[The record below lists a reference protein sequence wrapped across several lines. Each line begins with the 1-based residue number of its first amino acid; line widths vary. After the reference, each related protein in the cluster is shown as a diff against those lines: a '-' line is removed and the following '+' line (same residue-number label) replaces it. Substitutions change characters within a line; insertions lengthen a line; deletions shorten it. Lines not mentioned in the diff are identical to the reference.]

1 LAWTDECVRPYTTVW
16 GTEMKWLQWGTTL
29 GLLAIVLGA
38 GTAYYATRE
47 TSRPRAKNAA
57 SDAAQTPLV
66 DERPLP
72 TARALAAL
80 AITPEEQR
88 LAEEAVR
95 IADHE
100 VDLAFA
106 DELRQAAEQRSDQD
120 PKNRDLYL
128 KLQQAQAALADVQ
141 SRVEQ
146 LKAQINSAKP
156 GEKDVLHDREA
167 LLDAEQALDEDEV
180 EDAQQ
185 ELIRAGGDQEAAVQR
200 QRDQHEA
207 GEHELEQHQ
216 SQNLTGASAAAAVD
230 LSASTLVGQVR
241 ASMWLRDKRAH
252 LESARRLAQE
262 MGTELLAQHD
272 ALQRRVREQKPQKE
286 ETKQQ
291 AVQLRKGA
299 AAGTV
304 SKETTATAVN
314 SLKHFSD
321 DQKLLSD
328 FDKRIRDQ
336 RELQEIYGNWL
347 DVTRDQQRAVLH
359 VMVRS
364 VLWILLIVVL
374 AYFGSLLVNRLFKQ
388 AAPENKHLLTLRGVV
403 QFSLQAVGV
412 LVIAFVILGVPNQ
425 MPTILGL
432 AGAGLTVA
440 LKDFI
445 VGFFGWF
452 VLMGKN
458 GIRVGDWVEINGVV
472 GEVIEIGLLRTVLLE
487 TGNWTDTGHP
497 TGRKVAFV
505 NSFAIE
511 GHYFNFSTTGQW
523 LWDELQVEVGQG
535 ANPYPLVEAI
545 QRLVEEET
553 RASAAQAEKEWQKS
567 AGYRKSLTAAP
578 AIHLRPT
585 AGGVEMQIRYITSAN
600 ERYVTRSKLYEK
612 IVGLLRGEAKP
623 QEGELGPSAPDRNLP
638 GSQQSSSTVTTADP
652 SRRSG

>member
-1 LAWTDECVRPYTTVW
+1 MRWLKW
-16 GTEMKWLQWGTTL
+16 GITL
-29 GLLAIVLGA
+29 GLLALVLGTGA
-38 GTAYYATRE
+38 AYFATRE
-47 TSRPRAKNAA
+47 TSRPRAKTTA
-57 SDAAQTPLV
+57 SDTAQTPLV

-72 TARALAAL
+72 TARGLAAL

-88 LAEEAVR
+88 LSEEAVR

-128 KLQQAQAALADVQ
+128 KMREAQAALADVQ

-146 LKAQINSAKP
+146 LKAQISSAKP
-156 GEKDVLHDREA
+156 GEKDALQDRMD

-185 ELIRAGGDQEAAVQR
+185 ELIRAGGDQETAVQR

-207 GEHELEQHQ
+207 GEHELELHQ
-216 SQNLTGASAAAAVD
+216 SQNPTGAPPAAAVD
-230 LSASTLVGQVR
+230 LSASNLVGQVR
-241 ASMWLRDKRAH
+241 AWMWLRDKRAH
-252 LESARRLAQE
+252 IESARRLAEE
-262 MGTELLAQHD
+262 MGNDLLAQHE

-291 AVQLRKGA
+291 AAQLRKGA

-336 RELQEIYGNWL
+336 KELQEIYGNWL
-347 DVTRDQQRAVLH
+347 DVTGNQQRAVLH
-359 VMVRS
+359 GMLRS

-374 AYFGSLLVNRLFKQ
+374 VYFGSLLVNRLFRQ
-388 AAPENKHLLTLRGVV
+388 AAPEKKHLLTLRGVV
-403 QFSLQAVGV
+403 RFSLQAVGV
-412 LVIAFVILGVPNQ
+412 LVIAFMILGVPNQ

-567 AGYRKSLTAAP
+567 AGYQKSLTGAP

-600 ERYVTRSKLYEK
+600 ERYVTRSRLYEK

-623 QEGELGPSAPDRNLP
+623 LEGAPGPQARDGNPGAP
-638 GSQQSSSTVTTADP
+638 QSPSTVTAADP
-652 SRRSG
+652 SLRSG

>member
-1 LAWTDECVRPYTTVW
+1 
-16 GTEMKWLQWGTTL
+16 MKWLKWGITL
-29 GLLAIVLGA
+29 ALLALVLGTVA
-38 GTAYYATRE
+38 AYYATRE

-57 SDAAQTPLV
+57 SSAAQTPLV

-146 LKAQINSAKP
+146 LKAQISSAKP
-156 GEKDVLHDREA
+156 GEKDALHDREA

-207 GEHELEQHQ
+207 GEHALEQHQ
-216 SQNLTGASAAAAVD
+216 SQNPTGGSPASAVD
-230 LSASTLVGQVR
+230 LGANTLVGQVR
-241 ASMWLRDKRAH
+241 AWMWLRDKRAN

-262 MGTELLAQHD
+262 METELLAQHE
-272 ALQRRVREQKPQKE
+272 ALQRRVREEKPQKE

-291 AVQLRKGA
+291 ATELRKGA
-299 AAGTV
+299 AAGAV
-304 SKETTATAVN
+304 SKENTATAVN

-336 RELQEIYGNWL
+336 KELQEIYGNWL

-359 VMVRS
+359 GMVRS

-374 AYFGSLLVNRLFKQ
+374 VYFGSLLVNRLFKH
-388 AAPENKHLLTLRGVV
+388 AAPEKRHLLTLRGVV
-403 QFSLQAVGV
+403 RFSLQAVGV

-511 GHYFNFSTTGQW
+511 GHYFNFSTAGQW

-567 AGYRKSLTAAP
+567 AGYQKSLTVAP

-600 ERYVTRSKLYEK
+600 ERYVTRSRLYEK

-623 QEGELGPSAPDRNLP
+623 QSGAPGPQTRDGNP
-638 GSQQSSSTVTTADP
+638 GPPPGPSTVTTTDP
-652 SRRSG
+652 SLRSG

>member
-1 LAWTDECVRPYTTVW
+1 
-16 GTEMKWLQWGTTL
+16 MKWLQWGITL
-29 GLLAIVLGA
+29 ALLALVLGTVA
-38 GTAYYATRE
+38 AYYATRE

-57 SDAAQTPLV
+57 SNAAQTPLV

-106 DELRQAAEQRSDQD
+106 DELRQAAEQRSDQA

-128 KLQQAQAALADVQ
+128 KLQQAQVALADVQ

-146 LKAQINSAKP
+146 LKAQISSAKP
-156 GEKDVLHDREA
+156 GEKDALQERKD

-207 GEHELEQHQ
+207 GEQALEQHQ
-216 SQNLTGASAAAAVD
+216 SQNPTGASPAAAVD
-230 LSASTLVGQVR
+230 LSANNLVGQVR
-241 ASMWLRDKRAH
+241 AWMWLRDKRAH
-252 LESARRLAQE
+252 IESARRLAQE
-262 MGTELLAQHD
+262 MGTELLAQHE
-272 ALQRRVREQKPQKE
+272 ALQRRVREEKPQRE

-291 AVQLRKGA
+291 ATELRKGA
-299 AAGTV
+299 AAGAV
-304 SKETTATAVN
+304 SKENTATAVN

-359 VMVRS
+359 SMVRS
-364 VLWILLIVVL
+364 TLWILLIVVL
-374 AYFGSLLVNRLFKQ
+374 VYFGSLLVNRLFKQ
-388 AAPENKHLLTLRGVV
+388 APPEKKHLLTLRGVIR
-403 QFSLQAVGV
+403 FSLQAVGV
-412 LVIAFVILGVPNQ
+412 LVIVFVVLGVPNQ

-511 GHYFNFSTTGQW
+511 GHYFNFSTAGQW

-535 ANPYPLVEAI
+535 ENPYPLVEAI

-553 RASAAQAEKEWQKS
+553 RSSAAQAEKEWQKS
-567 AGYRKSLTAAP
+567 AGYQKSLTVAP

-623 QEGELGPSAPDRNLP
+623 QEGAPVQPARDGNPGAPQTPS
-638 GSQQSSSTVTTADP
+638 TMTTADP
-652 SRRSG
+652 SLRSG

>member
-1 LAWTDECVRPYTTVW
+1 
-16 GTEMKWLQWGTTL
+16 MKWLQWGITL
-29 GLLAIVLGA
+29 ALLALVLGTVA
-38 GTAYYATRE
+38 AYYATRE

-57 SDAAQTPLV
+57 SNAAQTPLV

-72 TARALAAL
+72 TARALVAL
-80 AITPEEQR
+80 AISPEEQR

-146 LKAQINSAKP
+146 LKAQISSAKP
-156 GEKDVLHDREA
+156 VEKDALQDRKD

-185 ELIRAGGDQEAAVQR
+185 ELIRAGGDQETAVQR

-216 SQNLTGASAAAAVD
+216 SQNPTGASAAAAVD
-230 LSASTLVGQVR
+230 LGASTLVGQVR
-241 ASMWLRDKRAH
+241 AWMWLRDKRAH
-252 LESARRLAQE
+252 IESARRLAEE
-262 MGTELLAQHD
+262 MGNDLLAQHD
-272 ALQRRVREQKPQKE
+272 GLQRRVREQKPQKE

-291 AVQLRKGA
+291 AAELRKGA
-299 AAGTV
+299 AAGAV

-336 RELQEIYGNWL
+336 KELQEIYGNWL

-359 VMVRS
+359 GMVRS

-374 AYFGSLLVNRLFKQ
+374 VYFASLLVNRLFRQ
-388 AAPENKHLLTLRGVV
+388 AAPEKKHLLTLRGVV
-403 QFSLQAVGV
+403 RFSLQAVGV

-585 AGGVEMQIRYITSAN
+585 ASGVEMQIRYITSAN

-612 IVGLLRGEAKP
+612 IVGLLRGETKP
-623 QEGELGPSAPDRNLP
+623 QEGAPGPQAPDANLP
-638 GSQQSSSTVTTADP
+638 GSPRSPSTVTAVDP

>member
-1 LAWTDECVRPYTTVW
+1 ML
-16 GTEMKWLQWGTTL
+16 
-29 GLLAIVLGA
+29 VLGTSA
-38 GTAYYATRE
+38 AYYATRE
-47 TSRPRAKNAA
+47 TTTPRAKNTL
-57 SDAAQTPLV
+57 SNAAQAPLV

-72 TARALAAL
+72 TARGLASL

-88 LAEEAVR
+88 LAQEAVR

-106 DELRQAAEQRSDQD
+106 DALRQAAEQKSDQD
-120 PKNRDLYL
+120 PKKRDLYL
-128 KLQQAQAALADVQ
+128 KMQQAQSALAEAR
-141 SRVEQ
+141 SRIEQ
-146 LKAQINSAKP
+146 LKAKISAAKP
-156 GEKDVLHDREA
+156 GEKEA
-167 LLDAEQALDEDEV
+167 LQERKDLLDAEQALDEDEV

-216 SQNLTGASAAAAVD
+216 GQNPTGASPAVD
-230 LSASTLVGQVR
+230 LSASSLVGQVR
-241 ASMWLRDKRAH
+241 AWMWLRDKRAH

-262 MGTELLAQHD
+262 MGSELLTQHD
-272 ALQRRVREQKPQKE
+272 ALQRRVREEKPQKE

-291 AVQLRKGA
+291 AAELRKGA
-299 AAGTV
+299 RAGAV
-304 SKETTATAVN
+304 SKENTATAVN

-336 RELQEIYGNWL
+336 KELQEIYGNWL

-359 VMVRS
+359 GMVRS
-364 VLWILLIVVL
+364 VLWILLVVVL
-374 AYFGSLLVNRLFKQ
+374 VYFGSLLVNRILKQ
-388 AAPENKHLLTLRGVV
+388 AAPEKKHLLTLRGVIR
-403 QFSLQAVGV
+403 FSLQAVGV
-412 LVIAFVILGVPNQ
+412 LVIVFVILGVPNQ

-511 GHYFNFSTTGQW
+511 GHYFNFSTAGQW
-523 LWDELQVEVGQG
+523 LWDELQVEVGQ
-535 ANPYPLVEAI
+535 AENPYPLMEAI

-585 AGGVEMQIRYITSAN
+585 AAGVEMQIRYITSAN

-623 QEGELGPSAPDRNLP
+623 QGPAVPAS
-638 GSQQSSSTVTTADP
+638 GSS
-652 SRRSG
+652 

>member
-1 LAWTDECVRPYTTVW
+1 
-16 GTEMKWLQWGTTL
+16 M
-29 GLLAIVLGA
+29 
-38 GTAYYATRE
+38 
-47 TSRPRAKNAA
+47 
-57 SDAAQTPLV
+57 
-66 DERPLP
+66 
-72 TARALAAL
+72 
-80 AITPEEQR
+80 
-88 LAEEAVR
+88 
-95 IADHE
+95 
-100 VDLAFA
+100 
-106 DELRQAAEQRSDQD
+106 
-120 PKNRDLYL
+120 
-128 KLQQAQAALADVQ
+128 
-141 SRVEQ
+141 
-146 LKAQINSAKP
+146 
-156 GEKDVLHDREA
+156 
-167 LLDAEQALDEDEV
+167 
-180 EDAQQ
+180 
-185 ELIRAGGDQEAAVQR
+185 
-200 QRDQHEA
+200 
-207 GEHELEQHQ
+207 EQHQ
-216 SQNLTGASAAAAVD
+216 GQNPTGASPAAAVD
-230 LSASTLVGQVR
+230 LSANNLVGQVR
-241 ASMWLRDKRAH
+241 AWMWLRDKRAH

-272 ALQRRVREQKPQKE
+272 ALQRRVREEKPQKE

-291 AVQLRKGA
+291 ATELRKGA
-299 AAGTV
+299 AAGAV
-304 SKETTATAVN
+304 SKENTATAVN

-347 DVTRDQQRAVLH
+347 DVTGNQQRAVLH
-359 VMVRS
+359 GMVRS

-374 AYFGSLLVNRLFKQ
+374 VYFGSLLVNRLFRQ
-388 AAPENKHLLTLRGVV
+388 AAPEKKHLLTLRGVIR
-403 QFSLQAVGV
+403 FGLQAVGV

-567 AGYRKSLTAAP
+567 AGYRKSLTVAP

-600 ERYVTRSKLYEK
+600 ERYVTRD
-612 IVGLLRGEAKP
+612 RGCTRRLWDCCA
-623 QEGELGPSAPDRNLP
+623 G
-638 GSQQSSSTVTTADP
+638 
-652 SRRSG
+652 RRSR

>member
-1 LAWTDECVRPYTTVW
+1 
-16 GTEMKWLQWGTTL
+16 MKWLQWGIP
-29 GLLAIVLGA
+29 GALLVLVLGTSA
-38 GTAYYATRE
+38 AYYATRE
-47 TSRPRAKNAA
+47 TTTPRAKNTL
-57 SDAAQTPLV
+57 SNAAQTSLV

-128 KLQQAQAALADVQ
+128 KLQQAQSALAEAR
-141 SRVEQ
+141 SRIEQ
-146 LKAQINSAKP
+146 LKAQISSAKP
-156 GEKDVLHDREA
+156 GEKDALQERKD

-216 SQNLTGASAAAAVD
+216 GQNPTGASPAVD
-230 LSASTLVGQVR
+230 LSASSLVGQVR
-241 ASMWLRDKRAH
+241 AWMWLRDKRAH

-262 MGTELLAQHD
+262 MGSELLTQHD
-272 ALQRRVREQKPQKE
+272 ALQRRVREEKPQKE

-291 AVQLRKGA
+291 AAELRKGA
-299 AAGTV
+299 RAGAV
-304 SKETTATAVN
+304 SKENTATAVN

-321 DQKLLSD
+321 EQKLLSD

-336 RELQEIYGNWL
+336 KELQEIYGNWL

-359 VMVRS
+359 GTVRS

-374 AYFGSLLVNRLFKQ
+374 VYFGSLLVNRILKQ
-388 AAPENKHLLTLRGVV
+388 AAPEKKHLLTLRGVIR
-403 QFSLQAVGV
+403 FSLQAVGV
-412 LVIAFVILGVPNQ
+412 LVIVFVILGVPNQ

-505 NSFAIE
+505 NSYAIE
-511 GHYFNFSTTGQW
+511 GHYFNFSTAGQW

-535 ANPYPLVEAI
+535 ENPYPLMEAI

-553 RASAAQAEKEWQKS
+553 RTSAAQAEQEWQKS

-578 AIHLRPT
+578 MIPLRPT
-585 AGGVEMQIRYITSAN
+585 AGGVEMQIPYITSAN
-600 ERYVTRSKLYEK
+600 ERYMTRSKLYEK

-623 QEGELGPSAPDRNLP
+623 QEGAPGQTAKEGNLP
-638 GSQQSSSTVTTADP
+638 GSPQSPSTVVDP

>member
-1 LAWTDECVRPYTTVW
+1 
-16 GTEMKWLQWGTTL
+16 
-29 GLLAIVLGA
+29 
-38 GTAYYATRE
+38 
-47 TSRPRAKNAA
+47 
-57 SDAAQTPLV
+57 
-66 DERPLP
+66 
-72 TARALAAL
+72 
-80 AITPEEQR
+80 
-88 LAEEAVR
+88 
-95 IADHE
+95 
-100 VDLAFA
+100 
-106 DELRQAAEQRSDQD
+106 
-120 PKNRDLYL
+120 
-128 KLQQAQAALADVQ
+128 
-141 SRVEQ
+141 
-146 LKAQINSAKP
+146 
-156 GEKDVLHDREA
+156 
-167 LLDAEQALDEDEV
+167 
-180 EDAQQ
+180 
-185 ELIRAGGDQEAAVQR
+185 LIRAGGDQEAAVQR

-207 GEHELEQHQ
+207 GEHALEQRQ
-216 SQNLTGASAAAAVD
+216 SQNPTATSPAAAVNLD
-230 LSASTLVGQVR
+230 ASNLVGQVR
-241 ASMWLRDKRAH
+241 AWMWLRDKRAH
-252 LESARRLAQE
+252 IESARRLAQE

-272 ALQRRVREQKPQKE
+272 ALQRRVREEKPQKE
-286 ETKQQ
+286 ETKQH
-291 AVQLRKGA
+291 AVELRKGA
-299 AAGTV
+299 AAGAV

-336 RELQEIYGNWL
+336 RNLQEIYGNWIDL
-347 DVTRDQQRAVLH
+347 TRNQQRAVLH
-359 VMVRS
+359 SIVQS

-374 AYFGSLLVNRLFKQ
+374 VYFGSLLVNRIFKE
-388 AAPENKHLLTLRGVV
+388 APPEKKHLLTLRGVIR
-403 QFSLQAVGV
+403 FSLQAVGV
-412 LVIAFVILGVPNQ
+412 LVIVFVILGVPNQ

-505 NSFAIE
+505 NSYAIE
-511 GHYFNFSTTGQW
+511 GHYFNFSTAGQW

-535 ANPYPLVEAI
+535 ENPYPLMEAI

-578 AIHLRPT
+578 MIHLRPT

-612 IVGLLRGEAKP
+612 IVGLLRGETKATEGGPGP
-623 QEGELGPSAPDRNLP
+623 QPQDGSRAGSPQSPST
-638 GSQQSSSTVTTADP
+638 QITADP

>member
-1 LAWTDECVRPYTTVW
+1 
-16 GTEMKWLQWGTTL
+16 MKWLQWGITL
-29 GLLAIVLGA
+29 GLLALVLGTCA
-38 GTAYYATRE
+38 AYYATRE
-47 TSRPRAKNAA
+47 TSRPSGKTTA
-57 SDAAQTPLV
+57 SDAGEASLV

-72 TARALAAL
+72 TARGLASL
-80 AITPEEQR
+80 AITAEEQR
-88 LAEEAVR
+88 LSQEAVR

-106 DELRQAAEQRSDQD
+106 DALRQAAEQQIDQD
-120 PKNRDLYL
+120 PKKRDLDL

-146 LKAQINSAKP
+146 LKAQISSAKP
-156 GEKDVLHDREA
+156 GEKEA
-167 LLDAEQALDEDEV
+167 LQERKDLLDAEQALDEDEV

-185 ELIRAGGDQEAAVQR
+185 ELIRAGGDQETAVQR

-216 SQNLTGASAAAAVD
+216 GQNATGALPAGAVD
-230 LSASTLVGQVR
+230 LGASNLVGQLR
-241 ASMWLRDKRAH
+241 ASMWLRDKRTH

-262 MGTELLAQHD
+262 MGRELLAQHD
-272 ALQRRVREQKPQKE
+272 ALQRRVGEEKPQKE
-286 ETKQQ
+286 ETRQQ
-291 AVQLRKGA
+291 AAELRKGA
-299 AAGTV
+299 RAGAV
-304 SKETTATAVN
+304 SRENTATAVN

-328 FDKRIRDQ
+328 FDKRIRDES
-336 RELQEIYGNWL
+336 ELQEIYGNWL
-347 DVTRDQQRAVLH
+347 DVTHNQQRAVLH
-359 VMVRS
+359 SMVRS

-374 AYFGSLLVNRLFKQ
+374 VYFGGLLVSRILKQ
-388 AAPENKHLLTLRGVV
+388 ASPEKKDLVTLRGVIR
-403 QFSLQAVGV
+403 FSLQALGV

-472 GEVIEIGLLRTVLLE
+472 GEVIELGLLRTVLLE

-505 NSFAIE
+505 NSYAIE
-511 GHYFNFSTTGQW
+511 GHYFNFSTAGQW
-523 LWDELQVEVGQG
+523 LWDELQVEIGQG
-535 ANPYPLVEAI
+535 ENPYPLMEAI
-545 QRLVEEET
+545 QRLVGEET

-567 AGYRKSLTAAP
+567 AGYRQSLTAAP

-585 AGGVEMQIRYITSAN
+585 AAGVEMQIRYITSAN

-612 IVGLLRGEAKP
+612 IVGLLRGEVKAPEGGPGQQP
-623 QEGELGPSAPDRNLP
+623 QD
-638 GSQQSSSTVTTADP
+638 GSRPESPQSTSTQITADP

>member
-1 LAWTDECVRPYTTVW
+1 
-16 GTEMKWLQWGTTL
+16 MKWLQWGITL
-29 GLLAIVLGA
+29 GLLALVLGTIA
-38 GTAYYATRE
+38 AYYATRE
-47 TSRPRAKNAA
+47 TTTPRAKNTL
-57 SDAAQTPLV
+57 SNAAQAPLV

-72 TARALAAL
+72 TARGLASL
-80 AITPEEQR
+80 AITAEEQR
-88 LAEEAVR
+88 LSQEAVR

-106 DELRQAAEQRSDQD
+106 DALRQAAEQKSDQD
-120 PKNRDLYL
+120 PKKRDLYM
-128 KLQQAQAALADVQ
+128 KMQQAQAALADVQ

-146 LKAQINSAKP
+146 LKAQIASAKP
-156 GEKDVLHDREA
+156 GEKEA
-167 LLDAEQALDEDEV
+167 LQERKDLLDAEQALAEDEV

-216 SQNLTGASAAAAVD
+216 GQNPTGASPAVD
-230 LSASTLVGQVR
+230 LGASNLVGQMR
-241 ASMWLRDKRAH
+241 AWMWLRDKRAH
-252 LESARRLAQE
+252 IESARRQAEE
-262 MGTELLAQHD
+262 MGNDLLAQHG

-291 AVQLRKGA
+291 AAELRKGA
-299 AAGTV
+299 AAGAV

-314 SLKHFSD
+314 SLKHFSS

-336 RELQEIYGNWL
+336 KELQEIYGNWL
-347 DVTRDQQRAVLH
+347 DVTGNQQRAVLH
-359 VMVRS
+359 GMLRS

-374 AYFGSLLVNRLFKQ
+374 VYFGSLLVNRLFGQ
-388 AAPENKHLLTLRGVV
+388 AAPEKKHLLTLRGVIR
-403 QFSLQAVGV
+403 FSLQAVGV

-511 GHYFNFSTTGQW
+511 GHYFNFSTAGQW

-535 ANPYPLVEAI
+535 DNPYPLVEAI

-585 AGGVEMQIRYITSAN
+585 AAGVEMQIRYITSAN

-623 QEGELGPSAPDRNLP
+623 QGPAVPVQR
-638 GSQQSSSTVTTADP
+638 T
-652 SRRSG
+652 

>member
-1 LAWTDECVRPYTTVW
+1 
-16 GTEMKWLQWGTTL
+16 MKWLKWGITL
-29 GLLAIVLGA
+29 ALLALVLGA
-38 GTAYYATRE
+38 VAAYYATRE
-47 TSRPRAKNAA
+47 TSRPHAKNAA
-57 SDAAQTPLV
+57 SSAAQTPLV

-80 AITPEEQR
+80 AMTPEEQR

-106 DELRQAAEQRSDQD
+106 DELRQAAEQRSDRD

-146 LKAQINSAKP
+146 LKAQISSAKP
-156 GEKDVLHDREA
+156 GEKDALQDRVA

-207 GEHELEQHQ
+207 GEHALEQHQ
-216 SQNLTGASAAAAVD
+216 SQNPTAGSPASAVD
-230 LSASTLVGQVR
+230 LGANTLVGQVR
-241 ASMWLRDKRAH
+241 AWMWLRDKRAN
-252 LESARRLAQE
+252 LESARRLAEE
-262 MGTELLAQHD
+262 MGTELLAQHE
-272 ALQRRVREQKPQKE
+272 ALQRRVREEKPQKE

-291 AVQLRKGA
+291 ATELRKGA
-299 AAGTV
+299 AAGAV
-304 SKETTATAVN
+304 SKENTATAVN

-336 RELQEIYGNWL
+336 KELQEIYGNWL

-359 VMVRS
+359 GMARS

-374 AYFGSLLVNRLFKQ
+374 VYFGSLLVNRLFKH
-388 AAPENKHLLTLRGVV
+388 AAPEKKHLLTLRGVIR
-403 QFSLQAVGV
+403 FSLQAVGV

-511 GHYFNFSTTGQW
+511 GHYFNFSTAGQW

-553 RASAAQAEKEWQKS
+553 RANAAQAEKEWQKS
-567 AGYRKSLTAAP
+567 AGYQKSLTVAP

-600 ERYVTRSKLYEK
+600 ERYVTRSRLYEK

-623 QEGELGPSAPDRNLP
+623 QEGAPGPQTRDGNP
-638 GSQQSSSTVTTADP
+638 GPPQSPSTVTTTDP
-652 SRRSG
+652 SLRSG

>member
-1 LAWTDECVRPYTTVW
+1 
-16 GTEMKWLQWGTTL
+16 MKWLKWGITL
-29 GLLAIVLGA
+29 ALLALVLGTCA
-38 GTAYYATRE
+38 AYYATRE
-47 TSRPRAKNAA
+47 SSRPSAKTAA
-57 SDAAQTPLV
+57 SDAGQNPLV

-72 TARALAAL
+72 TARGLASL
-80 AITPEEQR
+80 ATTPEEQR
-88 LAEEAVR
+88 LSQEAVR

-106 DELRQAAEQRSDQD
+106 DALRQAAEHQTDQD
-120 PKNRDLYL
+120 PKNRDLHL
-128 KLQQAQAALADVQ
+128 KMQQAQAALADVQ

-146 LKAQINSAKP
+146 LKAQISSAKP
-156 GEKDVLHDREA
+156 SEKEALHDRQA

-207 GEHELEQHQ
+207 GEHALEQQ
-216 SQNLTGASAAAAVD
+216 QGQNPTGASPPVD
-230 LSASTLVGQVR
+230 LSANNLVGQVR
-241 ASMWLRDKRAH
+241 AWMWLRDKRAH

-272 ALQRRVREQKPQKE
+272 ALQRRVREEKPQKE

-291 AVQLRKGA
+291 AVELRKGA
-299 AAGTV
+299 AAGAV

-336 RELQEIYGNWL
+336 RNLQEIYGNWL
-347 DVTRDQQRAVLH
+347 DLTRNQERAVLH
-359 VMVRS
+359 SMVRS
-364 VLWILLIVVL
+364 ILWILLIIVL
-374 AYFGSLLVNRLFKQ
+374 AYAGSLLVNRIFKQ
-388 AAPENKHLLTLRGVV
+388 APPEKKHLLTLRGVIR
-403 QFSLQAVGV
+403 FSLQAVGV
-412 LVIAFVILGVPNQ
+412 LVIVFVILGVPNQ

-567 AGYRKSLTAAP
+567 AGYRQSLTAAP

-585 AGGVEMQIRYITSAN
+585 GAGVEMQIRYITSAN

-623 QEGELGPSAPDRNLP
+623 QEGARGPSAPDGNLP
-638 GSQQSSSTVTTADP
+638 GSPQGPSTVTAVDP
-652 SRRSG
+652 SLRTG

>member
-1 LAWTDECVRPYTTVW
+1 
-16 GTEMKWLQWGTTL
+16 MKWLQWGTTL
-29 GLLAIVLGA
+29 TLLALVLGTGA
-38 GTAYYATRE
+38 AYFATRE
-47 TSRPRAKNAA
+47 TSRPRATNAA
-57 SDAAQTPLV
+57 SNAAQTPLV

-106 DELRQAAEQRSDQD
+106 DELRQAAGQRSDQD

-128 KLQQAQAALADVQ
+128 KLQRAQAALADVQ

-146 LKAQINSAKP
+146 LKAQISSAKP
-156 GEKDVLHDREA
+156 GEKDALQERKD

-207 GEHELEQHQ
+207 GEHALEQHQ
-216 SQNLTGASAAAAVD
+216 GQNPTGASPAAPVD
-230 LSASTLVGQVR
+230 LSANNLVGQVR
-241 ASMWLRDKRAH
+241 AWMWLRDKRAH

-262 MGTELLAQHD
+262 MGTELLAQHE
-272 ALQRRVREQKPQKE
+272 ALQRRVREEKPQRE

-291 AVQLRKGA
+291 ATELRKGA
-299 AAGTV
+299 AAGAV
-304 SKETTATAVN
+304 SKENTVTAVN

-359 VMVRS
+359 SMVQS

-374 AYFGSLLVNRLFKQ
+374 VYFASLLVNRLFRQ
-388 AAPENKHLLTLRGVV
+388 AAPEKKHLLTLRGVIR
-403 QFSLQAVGV
+403 FSLQAVGV
-412 LVIAFVILGVPNQ
+412 LVIVFVVLGVPNQ

-511 GHYFNFSTTGQW
+511 GHYFNFSTAGQW

-567 AGYRKSLTAAP
+567 AGYQKSLTVVP

-585 AGGVEMQIRYITSAN
+585 AGGVEMQIRYITSAS
-600 ERYVTRSKLYEK
+600 ERYVTRSRLYEK

-623 QEGELGPSAPDRNLP
+623 QEGAPAQPARDGNPGAPQSPS
-638 GSQQSSSTVTTADP
+638 TMTTADP
-652 SRRSG
+652 SLRSR

>member
-1 LAWTDECVRPYTTVW
+1 
-16 GTEMKWLQWGTTL
+16 MKWLKSGITL
-29 GLLAIVLGA
+29 ALLALVLGA
-38 GTAYYATRE
+38 VAAYYATRE

-57 SDAAQTPLV
+57 SSAAQTPLV

-146 LKAQINSAKP
+146 LKAQISSAKP
-156 GEKDVLHDREA
+156 GEKDALQDREA

-207 GEHELEQHQ
+207 GEHALEQHQ
-216 SQNLTGASAAAAVD
+216 SQNPTAGSPASAVD
-230 LSASTLVGQVR
+230 LGANTLVGQVR
-241 ASMWLRDKRAH
+241 AWMWLRDKRAN
-252 LESARRLAQE
+252 LESARRMAQE
-262 MGTELLAQHD
+262 MGTELLAQHE
-272 ALQRRVREQKPQKE
+272 ALQRRVREEKPQKE

-291 AVQLRKGA
+291 ATELRKGA
-299 AAGTV
+299 AAGAV
-304 SKETTATAVN
+304 SKENTATAVN

-336 RELQEIYGNWL
+336 KELQEIYGNWL

-359 VMVRS
+359 GMVRS

-374 AYFGSLLVNRLFKQ
+374 VYFGSLLVNRLFKH
-388 AAPENKHLLTLRGVV
+388 AAPEKKHLLTLRGVV
-403 QFSLQAVGV
+403 RFSLQAVGV

-511 GHYFNFSTTGQW
+511 GHYFNFSTAGQW

-567 AGYRKSLTAAP
+567 AGYQKSLAVAP

-600 ERYVTRSKLYEK
+600 ERYVTRSRLYEK

-623 QEGELGPSAPDRNLP
+623 QEGAPGPQTRDGNP
-638 GSQQSSSTVTTADP
+638 GPPQSPSTVTTTDP
-652 SRRSG
+652 SLRSG

>member
-1 LAWTDECVRPYTTVW
+1 
-16 GTEMKWLQWGTTL
+16 MKWLQWGITL
-29 GLLAIVLGA
+29 ALLALVLGTGA
-38 GTAYYATRE
+38 AYYATRE
-47 TSRPRAKNAA
+47 TSRPRARNAA
-57 SDAAQTPLV
+57 SNAAQTPLV

-146 LKAQINSAKP
+146 LKAQISSAKP
-156 GEKDVLHDREA
+156 VEKDALQDRKD

-185 ELIRAGGDQEAAVQR
+185 ELIRAGGDQETAVQR

-216 SQNLTGASAAAAVD
+216 SQNPTGASAAAAVD
-230 LSASTLVGQVR
+230 LGASTLVGQVR
-241 ASMWLRDKRAH
+241 AWMWLRDKRAH
-252 LESARRLAQE
+252 IESARRLAEE
-262 MGTELLAQHD
+262 MGNDLLAQHEG
-272 ALQRRVREQKPQKE
+272 LQRRVREQKPQKE

-291 AVQLRKGA
+291 AAELRKGA
-299 AAGTV
+299 SAGAV

-359 VMVRS
+359 GMVRS

-374 AYFGSLLVNRLFKQ
+374 VYFGSLLVNRLFKH
-388 AAPENKHLLTLRGVV
+388 AAPEKKHLLTLRGVV
-403 QFSLQAVGV
+403 RFSLQAVGV

-458 GIRVGDWVEINGVV
+458 GIRLGDWVEINGVT
-472 GEVIEIGLLRTVLLE
+472 GEVVELGMFHTVLLE
-487 TGNWTDTGHP
+487 TGNWNDAGHP
-497 TGRKVAFV
+497 TGRRVTFV
-505 NSFAIE
+505 NSYAIE
-511 GHYFNFSTTGQW
+511 GHYFNFSTAGQW
-523 LWDELQVEVGQG
+523 LWDELQIALPADQD
-535 ANPYPLVEAI
+535 PHPI
-545 QRLVEEET
+545 VEEIQKIVTKET
-553 RASAAQAEKEWQKS
+553 EANAHLAEQEWARLGNIRRARPLS
-567 AGYRKSLTAAP
+567 AGP
-578 AIHLRPT
+578 AISIRP
-585 AGGVEMQIRYITSAN
+585 AKLGVEILVRYVTRAN
-600 ERYVTRSKLYEK
+600 ERYQQRSNLYYE
-612 IVGLLRGEAKP
+612 IVELLRRRNIP
-623 QEGELGPSAPDRNLP
+623 QPAPPPAAPSAAAE
-638 GSQQSSSTVTTADP
+638 SA
-652 SRRSG
+652 

>member
-1 LAWTDECVRPYTTVW
+1 
-16 GTEMKWLQWGTTL
+16 MKWLRWGTTL
-29 GLLAIVLGA
+29 ALLALVLGTGA
-38 GTAYYATRE
+38 AYFATRE
-47 TSRPRAKNAA
+47 TSRPRAKNPA
-57 SDAAQTPLV
+57 SNAAQTPLV

-72 TARALAAL
+72 TARALAPLAL
-80 AITPEEQR
+80 TPEEQR

-146 LKAQINSAKP
+146 RKAQISLAKP
-156 GEKDVLHDREA
+156 GEKEA
-167 LLDAEQALDEDEV
+167 LQERKDLLDAEQALDEDEV

-207 GEHELEQHQ
+207 GEHALEQHQ
-216 SQNLTGASAAAAVD
+216 GQNPTGASPPAAVD
-230 LSASTLVGQVR
+230 LSANNLVGQVR
-241 ASMWLRDKRAH
+241 AWMWLRDKRAH
-252 LESARRLAQE
+252 IESARRLAQE
-262 MGTELLAQHD
+262 MGTELLAQHE
-272 ALQRRVREQKPQKE
+272 ALQRRVREEKPQKE

-291 AVQLRKGA
+291 ATELRKGA
-299 AAGTV
+299 AAGAV
-304 SKETTATAVN
+304 SKENTATAVN

-359 VMVRS
+359 SMVQS

-374 AYFGSLLVNRLFKQ
+374 VYFASLLVNRLFRQ
-388 AAPENKHLLTLRGVV
+388 AAPEKKHLLTLRGVIR
-403 QFSLQAVGV
+403 FSLQAVGV
-412 LVIAFVILGVPNQ
+412 LVIVFVVLGVPNQ

-511 GHYFNFSTTGQW
+511 GHYFNFSTAGQW

-567 AGYRKSLTAAP
+567 AGYQKSLTVAP

-585 AGGVEMQIRYITSAN
+585 AGGVEMQIRYITSAS
-600 ERYVTRSKLYEK
+600 ERYVTRSRLYEK

-623 QEGELGPSAPDRNLP
+623 QEGAPAQPARDGNPGAPQSPS
-638 GSQQSSSTVTTADP
+638 TMTTADP
-652 SRRSG
+652 SLRSG

>member
-1 LAWTDECVRPYTTVW
+1 
-16 GTEMKWLQWGTTL
+16 MKWLKSGITL
-29 GLLAIVLGA
+29 ALLALVLGTVA
-38 GTAYYATRE
+38 AYYATRE

-57 SDAAQTPLV
+57 SSAAQTPLV

-128 KLQQAQAALADVQ
+128 KLQQAQAALAEELLIATPEVALAFADELRQAAEQRSDQDPKNRDLYLKLQQAQAALADVQ

-146 LKAQINSAKP
+146 LKAQISSAKP
-156 GEKDVLHDREA
+156 GEKEALQDREA

-180 EDAQQ
+180 ADAQQ

-207 GEHELEQHQ
+207 GEHALEQHQ
-216 SQNLTGASAAAAVD
+216 SQNPAAGSPASAVD
-230 LSASTLVGQVR
+230 LGANTLVGQVR
-241 ASMWLRDKRAH
+241 AWMWLRDKRAN
-252 LESARRLAQE
+252 LESARRLAEE
-262 MGTELLAQHD
+262 MGTELLAQHE
-272 ALQRRVREQKPQKE
+272 ALQRRVRQEKPQKE

-291 AVQLRKGA
+291 ATELRKGG
-299 AAGTV
+299 AAGAV
-304 SKETTATAVN
+304 SKENTATAVN

-328 FDKRIRDQ
+328 FDNRIRDQ
-336 RELQEIYGNWL
+336 KELQEIYGNWL

-359 VMVRS
+359 GMARS

-374 AYFGSLLVNRLFKQ
+374 VYFGSLLVNRLFKH
-388 AAPENKHLLTLRGVV
+388 AAPEKKHLLTLRGVIR
-403 QFSLQAVGV
+403 FSLQAVGV

-440 LKDFI
+440 LKDF
-445 VGFFGWF
+445 
-452 VLMGKN
+452 M
-458 GIRVGDWVEINGVV
+458 
-472 GEVIEIGLLRTVLLE
+472 
-487 TGNWTDTGHP
+487 
-497 TGRKVAFV
+497 
-505 NSFAIE
+505 
-511 GHYFNFSTTGQW
+511 
-523 LWDELQVEVGQG
+523 
-535 ANPYPLVEAI
+535 
-545 QRLVEEET
+545 
-553 RASAAQAEKEWQKS
+553 
-567 AGYRKSLTAAP
+567 AGSC
-578 AIHLRPT
+578 
-585 AGGVEMQIRYITSAN
+585 
-600 ERYVTRSKLYEK
+600 
-612 IVGLLRGEAKP
+612 
-623 QEGELGPSAPDRNLP
+623 
-638 GSQQSSSTVTTADP
+638 
-652 SRRSG
+652 